1 MSEFLVLTDCRSGAA
16 SPAGSVTSRSTN
28 HSGSSNSG
36 SNSGSNRS
44 QLVSDVTSGGLKSSS
59 ISTYSNSEISTSTS
73 LKSNQA
79 PIGTAI
85 EEYKPRSSRRKENP
99 TIYLQVIPREKTK
112 LNSST
117 CVDSDSSDESIQSDS
132 EPEEQTQTQKPT
144 PNPKMGCIQSLVKNR
159 GQPVNKGNI
168 LISDFSATIDDRPTE
183 IREESSIVLRYK
195 TPYFRANATVLLPPL
210 TNDDSWTIGWIQ
222 ACSHMEFVNKYGD
235 LGHSSWEVPALIE
248 NKIAYVS
255 DSDGVSYPWYGSGT
269 EIATVKGPTDHYT
282 EVKVK
287 MNDNFH
293 PSVTWDVPIS
303 ERDAPHLT
311 KITRDQSFITWLAA
325 VNERTNRVIVLR
337 AVRWRFQLNIDVNPN
352 NELGKRAKLVG
363 KIKQEKPRIQ
373 NGANYIP
380 KCAMVKPSA
389 NNSQVLVWRPKN
401 GKSVC
406 VVPAKESF
414 KESNPIT
421 IFKGGNTMA
430 RKPHMIRQL
439 TEEEVA
445 KIKQNL

>member
-1 MSEFLVLTDCRSGAA
+1 MSEFLVLSDCRSGAA
-16 SPAGSVTSRSTN
+16 SPAGSVASRSTN

-36 SNSGSNRS
+36 SSLKEGISKPT
-44 QLVSDVTSGGLKSSS
+44 QCYEAVTSHCHKGIVQCHKGTSS
-59 ISTYSNSEISTSTS
+59 
-73 LKSNQA
+73 QQ
-79 PIGTAI
+79 IGTAI
-85 EEYKPRSSRRKENP
+85 EEYKPRGSQKP
-99 TIYLQVIPREKTK
+99 TVYLQVIPREKPK

-117 CVDSDSSDESIQSDS
+117 CIDTDSSDESIQSDS
-132 EPEEQTQTQKPT
+132 DSDDCPPT
-144 PNPKMGCIQSLVKNR
+144 PPPQNPPTHKMGCIQSVVKSR
-159 GQPVNKGNI
+159 GQHVNKGNI
-168 LISDFSATIDDRPTE
+168 LISEFSATIDDRPTE

-195 TPYFRANATVLLPPL
+195 TPYFRANASVILPPL
-210 TNDDSWTIGWIQ
+210 TNDDSWTVGWIQ

-269 EIATVKGPTDHYT
+269 EIATVKGPTDQFT

-311 KITRDQSFITWLAA
+311 KISRDQSFITWLAA

-421 IFKGGNTMA
+421 IFKGGNTMT
-430 RKPHMIRQL
+430 RKPHMVRQI

-445 KIKQNL
+445 KIKHNL